1 MCYILIIS
9 VFEYLAYLW
18 EGVRIPV
25 HQSKR
30 MESWCVLL
38 KADPEICPFAGTAN
52 NEVFSYSQ
60 DFYIQNIL
68 CLKDVWCIC
77 SVSNC
82 I

>member
-1 MCYILIIS
+1 MGRSENTCPS
-9 VFEYLAYLW
+9 VQTN
-18 EGVRIPV
+18 GVL
-25 HQSKR
+25 
-30 MESWCVLL
+30 VLL

-52 NEVFSYSQ
+52 NEVFSFSQ
-60 DFYIQNIL
+60 DFYIQNLL